1 MKEYPTAWQ
10 RKTMWAA
17 LTALFVV
24 FLIVI
29 VGAAIW
35 TGANIIS
42 FLQPILIPVA
52 IAIILTYLLDPL
64 VTKMSRG
71 GLSRTK
77 AVAFLF
83 AVAFVALAGLIGW
96 LVPTIS
102 IQSANFAKEVP
113 AYTERAR
120 DQIVDLI
127 YRFDQTFGFL
137 GGGREKSASSSFTN
151 WLIGSASP
159 TPHPQPTAS
168 ATASPNAATPPQTIA
183 PATETIAPN
192 PSKLTG
198 AERQRIQAYVEKQI
212 PNLQRALPTL
222 TAKLWGILKKS
233 IGGFL
238 GITGFLLS
246 LILVPIYLFFLLNEK
261 PRIEKRWKD
270 YLPLRASPLK
280 DEVAEVLSEINKYVT
295 AYFRGQLLVCL
306 VDGIL
311 IGAALTPFGLNFAPL
326 IGVIVVVLTMVPYIG
341 IIICW
346 VPAVLIAAFQW
357 GDWWHPIGVT
367 AIFIVVQNLEGI
379 FYAPRIVGNSVGL
392 HPMTVIVSIFVW
404 GLIIGGVLGPLLAV
418 PLTATIKVLLA
429 RYVWGRRL
437 REQVMHSIEEVPV
450 VEESGAATES

>member
-1 MKEYPTAWQ
+1 MKDYPTPWQ

-17 LTALFVV
+17 LSALFVV

-29 VGAAIW
+29 VGAVIW

-71 GLSRTK
+71 GLGRTK
-77 AVAFLF
+77 AVALLF
-83 AVAFVALAGLIGW
+83 AIVFVALGGLIAW

-102 IQSANFAKEVP
+102 IQSANFAKQVP

-120 DQIVDLI
+120 DRIVDLI

-151 WLIGSASP
+151 WLVGSASP
-159 TPHPQPTAS
+159 SPQAQSTATP
-168 ATASPNAATPPQTIA
+168 TASPNAATSPRAIA
-183 PATETIAPN
+183 PATEIIAPN
-192 PSKLTG
+192 PSKLTT

-212 PNLQRALPTL
+212 PNLQRAFPTL
-222 TAKLWGILKKS
+222 MEKLWGILKKS

-238 GITGFLLS
+238 GVTGFLLS

-280 DEVAEVLSEINKYVT
+280 NEVAEVLSEINKYVT

-306 VDGIL
+306 VDGVL
-311 IGAALTPFGLNFAPL
+311 IGGALTLFGLNFAPL
-326 IGVIVVVLTMVPYIG
+326 IGVLVVILTMVPYIG
-341 IIICW
+341 IITCW

-357 GDWWHPIGVT
+357 GDWTHPLVVT
-367 AIFIVVQNLEGI
+367 GIFILIQNLEGI

-418 PLTATIKVLLA
+418 PLTATIKVLLT
-429 RYVWGRRL
+429 RYVWGPRL
-437 REQVMHSIEEVPV
+437 REQVTESIEVPV
-450 VEESGAATES
+450 LEESEAATQS